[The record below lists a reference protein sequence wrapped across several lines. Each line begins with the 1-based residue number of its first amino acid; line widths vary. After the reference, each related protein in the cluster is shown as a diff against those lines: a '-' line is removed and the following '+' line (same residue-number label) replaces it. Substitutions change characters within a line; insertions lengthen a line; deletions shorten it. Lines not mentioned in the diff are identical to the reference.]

1 MELKLVLIDE
11 SIDLSSFNCG
21 NKYINRFL
29 KEQACHNSLTN
40 KSSTKLFLDKQNT
53 IIGFY
58 TVKVDSFKYED
69 EEETYSVIYLD
80 YIAVDSKYQGK
91 GYGSELLDD
100 FHYKAMET
108 AEFLGLMGVLL
119 KAVPDKK
126 EWYESRGFISLGEIE
141 ENLILMLYD
150 IRTEAHS
157 RYRDSFDY

>member
-21 NKYINRFL
+21 NKYINIFL

-69 EEETYSVIYLD
+69 EEETYSVI
-80 YIAVDSKYQGK
+80 
-91 GYGSELLDD
+91 
-100 FHYKAMET
+100 
-108 AEFLGLMGVLL
+108 
-119 KAVPDKK
+119 
-126 EWYESRGFISLGEIE
+126 
-141 ENLILMLYD
+141 
-150 IRTEAHS
+150 
-157 RYRDSFDY
+157 